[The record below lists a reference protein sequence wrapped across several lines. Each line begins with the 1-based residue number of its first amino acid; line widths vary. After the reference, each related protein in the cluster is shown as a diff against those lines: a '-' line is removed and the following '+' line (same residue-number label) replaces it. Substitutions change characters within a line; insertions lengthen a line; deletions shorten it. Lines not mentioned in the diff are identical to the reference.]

1 MEVRRAVL
9 SANHDLAVD
18 QERVSLKA
26 SGGFDNG
33 RKTVSLVVAVAGEAA
48 NAQAAPAHHQPVP
61 VVFDFVDPQRPEGG
75 RDTFD
80 GRQGL
85 RKPEGRAMAGG

>member
-26 SGGFDNG
+26 SGGFD
-33 RKTVSLVVAVAGEAA
+33 SEAA